1 MSLKSVPFKSAFE
14 NRPAEVQVVL
24 LICALG
30 TLRIVI
36 ALIVDF
42 LRPQWSIA
50 ELVTDFS
57 ILLVFISLLFL
68 VYRKVSFKEAHP
80 IFGVFIIL
88 LLGIN
93 FLQFGGVEG
102 TNCFNYYSGIYVV
115 VMLYAGRTLYSLIF
129 VQLGFL
135 AILVYLVFIK
145 HPFYQSLLIGID
157 KETSV
162 EFIFSL
168 TAIAVFTFYLKRITL
183 YEIEKSESKSSELNQ
198 KVRESKK
205 INRQLVLQS
214 EELKKAQEALK
225 KEVNQRVAALEIRKA
240 AIEQYIHHNTTT
252 LKDPMQQLS
261 TAIDEL
267 KEDSQLCTLLR
278 LSHIELTSVIQSINK
293 ALQSENNLDR
303 TILEKK
309 LQ

>member
-1 MSLKSVPFKSAFE
+1 LSLKSLSFKSVLE

-24 LICALG
+24 LICLLG
-30 TLRIVI
+30 TLRII
-36 ALIVDF
+36 TALIVDF
-42 LRPQWSIA
+42 LRPQQSTP

-57 ILLVFISLLFL
+57 ILLVFISLLVL
-68 VYRKVSFKEAHP
+68 VYRKVSFKAVHP

-115 VMLYAGRTLYSLIF
+115 VMLYAGRTLYGLIF

-135 AILVYLVFIK
+135 ATLIYLVFIN
-145 HPFYQSLLIGID
+145 HPFYQNFLIGID
-157 KETSV
+157 KESST

-168 TAIAVFTFYLKRITL
+168 IAIAVFTFYLKRITL
-183 YEIEKSESKSSELNQ
+183 YEITKAESKSNELNQ

-205 INRQLVLQS
+205 LNRQLVLQS
-214 EELKKAQEALK
+214 EELKKAQEALR

-252 LKDPMQQLS
+252 LKDPLQQLS
-261 TAIDEL
+261 TAINEL

-278 LSHIELTSVIQSINK
+278 LSHIELNSVIQSINE
-293 ALQSENNLDR
+293 ALQSENSLDR
-303 TILEKK
+303 TTLEKK
-309 LQ
+309 L